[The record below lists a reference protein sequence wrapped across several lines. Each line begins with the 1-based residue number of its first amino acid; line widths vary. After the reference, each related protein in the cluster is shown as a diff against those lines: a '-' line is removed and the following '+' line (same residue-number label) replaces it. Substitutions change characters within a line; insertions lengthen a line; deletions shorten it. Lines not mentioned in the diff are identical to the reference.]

1 MNNSVSANLDLLR
14 AIAVCLVLAQHLLR
28 RMQVEYVGWAPAT
41 SLGRFGVLLFFVH
54 TCLVLLRSLRRT
66 ESAGWR
72 LCRHFYIRRIFRIYP
87 LSLLAVFAALIL
99 HVDSDVNGIAGLS
112 HAALPGKVTIISNI
126 LLVQNWVSA
135 KSIVNV
141 LWSLP
146 FELQMYVFLPLIF
159 FWIARERRLWVLI
172 AAWLVSVCVAEA
184 HIRFFPYGP
193 LSLLRFVPNFLP
205 GVIAFRMRPAARVKP
220 YAWPIFIA
228 ALILL
233 FAQYPTDEMG
243 WILCLILGLG
253 IPQFQEISTSW
264 VRYVGNRI
272 ATYSYGI
279 YISHQ
284 FAIWF
289 SLGVLGAYSP
299 WLRIPFLIILL
310 LGIPIV
316 LYHAIEKPAIQLGT
330 ALANRARKAPR
341 QELQTIFL
349 PAVEGE
355 PVVATSPN

>member
-1 MNNSVSANLDLLR
+1 MNNSVSANLDVLR

-28 RMQVEYVGWAPAT
+28 RMQVDHIGWAPVT

-54 TCLVLLRSLRRT
+54 TSLVLLRSLRRT
-66 ESAGWR
+66 EGTGWR

-87 LSLLAVFAALIL
+87 LSLLAVLMALAL
-99 HVDSDVNGIAGLS
+99 HMDSDVNGIAGLS
-112 HAALPGKVTIISNI
+112 HAGIPGKLTIISNL
-126 LLVQNWVSA
+126 LLVQNWVAA

-159 FWIARERRLWVLI
+159 FWVVRERRQWVLI
-172 AAWLVSVCVAEA
+172 SAWVLSVCVAEA
-184 HIRFFPYGP
+184 HLRLFPFGP

-205 GVIAFRMRPAARVKP
+205 GVIAFRMPPTASVKS
-220 YAWPIFIA
+220 YTWPIFIA

-233 FAQYPTDEMG
+233 YTLYPTDEMG
-243 WILCLILGLG
+243 WILCLVLGLG
-253 IPQFQEISTSW
+253 ISQFQEISISW

-272 ATYSYGI
+272 ATYSYGV

-289 SLGVLGAYSP
+289 SLGVLGGYSP
-299 WLRIPFLIILL
+299 WLRAPLLIVLL
-310 LGIPIV
+310 LGIPLL
-316 LYHAIEKPAIQLGT
+316 LYHTIEKPAIQFGT
-330 ALANRARKAPR
+330 VLATRAHKPGTPT
-341 QELQTIFL
+341 LQPTFL
-349 PAVEGE
+349 AAVDPESI
-355 PVVATSPN
+355 VATVPN

>member
-28 RMQVEYVGWAPAT
+28 RMQVDHLGWAPVT

-54 TCLVLLRSLRRT
+54 TCLVLLRSLQRT
-66 ESAGWR
+66 DGTGWR

-87 LSLLAVFAALIL
+87 LSLLAVFTALAL

-112 HAALPGKVTIISNI
+112 HAATPGKLTIFSNVA
-126 LLVQNWVSA
+126 LVQNWVGA

-146 FELQMYVFLPLIF
+146 FEVQMYVFLPLIF
-159 FWIARERRLWVLI
+159 FWVVKERRQWVLI
-172 AAWLVSVCVAEA
+172 SAWVLSVCVAEFYL
-184 HIRFFPYGP
+184 RLFPFGP

-205 GVIAFRMRPAARVKP
+205 GVIAFRMRPTASVKS
-220 YAWPIFIA
+220 YAWPVFIA
-228 ALILL
+228 ALILVYT
-233 FAQYPTDEMG
+233 QYPTDEMG
-243 WILCLILGLG
+243 WVLCLVLGLG
-253 IPQFQEISTSW
+253 ISQFREISTCS
-264 VRYVGNRI
+264 VRYFANRI

-289 SLGVLGAYSP
+289 SLSVLAGCSL
-299 WLRIPFLIILL
+299 WLRVPLLVALLVLIPV
-310 LGIPIV
+310 V
-316 LYHAIEKPAIQLGT
+316 LYQTIEKPAIQFGT
-330 ALANRARKAPR
+330 VLAMSANKAGAQKHQPR
-341 QELQTIFL
+341 FL
-349 PAVEGE
+349 PAVDPETI
-355 PVVATSPN
+355 VATVQN

>member
-28 RMQVEYVGWAPAT
+28 RMQVDHLGWAPVT

-54 TCLVLLRSLRRT
+54 TCLVLLRSLQRT
-66 ESAGWR
+66 EGTGWR
-72 LCRHFYIRRIFRIYP
+72 LCRHFYIRRVFRIYP
-87 LSLLAVFAALIL
+87 LSLLAVFTALAL

-112 HAALPGKVTIISNI
+112 HAATPGKLTIFSNVV
-126 LLVQNWVSA
+126 LVQNWVGA

-146 FELQMYVFLPLIF
+146 FEVQMYVFLPLIF
-159 FWIARERRLWVLI
+159 FWVVKERRQWVLI
-172 AAWLVSVCVAEA
+172 GAWVLSVCVAEA
-184 HIRFFPYGP
+184 YLRLSASGP

-205 GVIAFRMRPAARVKP
+205 GVIAFRMRPRAWVKS
-220 YAWPIFIA
+220 YAWPVFIA
-228 ALILL
+228 ALVLL
-233 FAQYPTDEMG
+233 YTQYPTDEMG
-243 WILCLILGLG
+243 WVLCLVLGLG
-253 IPQFQEISTSW
+253 ISQFREISTSW
-264 VRYVGNRI
+264 VRYLANRM

-289 SLGVLGAYSP
+289 SLGVLAGYSP
-299 WLRIPFLIILL
+299 WLRVPLLVVLL
-310 LGIPIV
+310 LVIPV
-316 LYHAIEKPAIQLGT
+316 LLYHTIEQPAIQLGT
-330 ALANRARKAPR
+330 VIATRADKTGTQKVETRY
-341 QELQTIFL
+341 L

-355 PVVATSPN
+355 SIVATVPN